1 MPLVTLTTDFGNKD
15 GFVGTMKGVIW
26 GICPG
31 AQIADISHEIT
42 PQNVSE
48 GAAVLRRAVLYFP
61 AGTVHIAVVDPGVGT
76 ARRALAAR
84 IRAHYFVG
92 PDNGLFS
99 PLIEDAQ
106 RTDSEIIIVELN
118 KPRYWLAGVSRT
130 FHGRDVFAPA
140 GAHLAAGISLEEM
153 GRVITDPVLLP
164 MPKPERIEGG
174 WRGQVLG
181 ADRFGN
187 LTTNLPWTQVA
198 GRELLISIKGS
209 IIHGLSNSYGQHQPG
224 ELVALVDSGNFLEV
238 AVVNGSAEKL
248 LGARVGDAVEVL
260 FGETE

>member
-1 MPLVTLTTDFGNKD
+1 
-15 GFVGTMKGVIW
+15 
-26 GICPG
+26 
-31 AQIADISHEIT
+31 
-42 PQNVSE
+42 
-48 GAAVLRRAVLYFP
+48 
-61 AGTVHIAVVDPGVGT
+61 
-76 ARRALAAR
+76 
-84 IRAHYFVG
+84 VG